1 MGCSAVF
8 GNSVVEEE
16 MAALRAAVEA
26 IMGVLGEGKR

>member
-16 MAALRAAVEA
+16 MAALRAAVEP
-26 IMGVLGEGKR
+26 IMGVLSESKR